1 MFDVENVLDIH
12 DTLSVNRWRATGS
25 PSLAFDPDTGCTA
38 RLFAA
43 RSSPPDPGGAAVVE
57 QNIIGKGRVLIT
69 VDNAIEKR
77 PGGRPALEYAKGLA
91 TMLSVHYGVLRHM
104 PKTFTPGHQ

>member
-1 MFDVENVLDIH
+1 MGNLNGNNSDVFVAIQI
-12 DTLSVNRWRATGS
+12 
-25 PSLAFDPDTGCTA
+25 
-38 RLFAA
+38 
-43 RSSPPDPGGAAVVE
+43 PGGAAVVE

>member
-1 MFDVENVLDIH
+1 MGNLNGNNSGVFVAIQI
-12 DTLSVNRWRATGS
+12 
-25 PSLAFDPDTGCTA
+25 
-38 RLFAA
+38 
-43 RSSPPDPGGAAVVE
+43 PGGAAVVE

-91 TMLSVHYGVLRHM
+91 AMLSVHYGVLKHM
-104 PKTFTPGHQ
+104 PRTFTPGHQ